1 MRPGILLHSLHCDC
15 GRFGLISQP
24 LWPWEP
30 QEIIQYLIVHWWY
43 FFLGATPEKINALPS
58 VLGLFVLLC
67 HGATVWRLHSCT
79 TVIWDSFLLYHIILT
94 ESRDGGTTGTGS
106 QMPPESPIL
115 QKPKTETALVLEIFR
130 NIDTAW
136 LFVFFFSDCL
146 SQDYFFAQSNTCYTM
161 FCYTE
166 ARNQTIRKVQR
177 KIYYMDPVTEPL

>member
-1 MRPGILLHSLHCDC
+1 MRPGILLHSLHSDC

-79 TVIWDSFLLYHIILT
+79 TVIWDRFSTVPHNINR
-94 ESRDGGTTGTGS
+94 EQGWRDYRNRKSNASWVTH
-106 QMPPESPIL
+106 PA
-115 QKPKTETALVLEIFR
+115 ETQDWDCISIR
-130 NIDTAW
+130 NI
-136 LFVFFFSDCL
+136 
-146 SQDYFFAQSNTCYTM
+146 
-161 FCYTE
+161 
-166 ARNQTIRKVQR
+166 
-177 KIYYMDPVTEPL
+177 